1 MSNVPT
7 ELKYASSHE
16 WVRSEGNGVYTVGI
30 TEHAQELLGDM
41 VFVDLPEVGRTV
53 TAGEDCAV
61 AESVKAAS
69 DIYAPISGEIVA
81 VNGELESSPELVNS
95 EPYGEGFLFQIKA
108 SDEGELGESAGRHG
122 VSGFYRRVSV
132 ATPRADWPGRF
143 SYRSGYIPYP
153 VSIQEFVAMTQTLSQ
168 LEHSEAFIERHIGS
182 SAQQQ
187 QQLLEAVGARS
198 LSALIQ
204 QIVPADIQLPAPP
217 PVGDAATEHQAL
229 AELKAIA
236 SQNQRYKSYIG
247 MGYSAVLTPPVIL
260 RNMLENPGWY
270 TAYTPYQPEVSQG
283 RLEAL
288 LNFQTVTLDLTGL
301 DLASASLLDEAT
313 AAAEAMALAKRA
325 SKLKDANRFFVADD
339 VHPQT
344 LDVVRTRAATFGFEV
359 IVDKAEK
366 VLELQGVFGVLLQQ
380 VGTTGELHDYSALL
394 AELKNRKIGTS
405 VAADIMA
412 LVLLTAPGKQGAD
425 VVFGSAQRFGVPMGY
440 GGPHAAFFACRDE
453 FKRSMPGRIIGV
465 SRDAAGNTALRMAMQ
480 TREQHIRRE
489 KANSNICTSQV
500 LLANIASLYAVYHG
514 PQGLQRI
521 AGRIHRLTDIL
532 AAGLQQA
539 GLQLRH
545 KTWFDTLTV
554 EVKDKAAV
562 LERALSFGINL
573 RTDIHGA
580 VGITLDET
588 TSREDVQTL
597 FALLAGDDHGL
608 DIDALD
614 AAVSKNSQ
622 SIPAGMLR
630 QDPILTHPVFNSY
643 HSETEMMRYMH
654 RLERKD
660 LALNQ
665 AMIPLG
671 SCTMKLNAA
680 AEMIPITWPEF
691 SELHPFCPPEQ
702 AAGYQQMIG
711 QLSQWL
717 VQLTGYDAVCMQPNS
732 GAQGEYAG
740 LLAIRHYHE
749 SRNEAGRHICLIPSS
764 AHGTNPASAQMAG
777 MSVVV
782 VACDKNGNIDLHDLR
797 VKAEQAGEELSCIMV
812 TYPSTH
818 GVYEETIREVCQIV
832 HQFGGQV
839 YLDGA
844 NMNAQVGITT
854 PGYIGADVSHLNLHK
869 TFCIPHGGGGPGM
882 GPIGVKA
889 HLAPFVPGHSVVQID
904 GVLTQ
909 QGAVSAAPFGSASIL
924 PISWMYIR
932 MMGAEGLKQASQ
944 VAILNANYIATR
956 LKDAYPVLY
965 TGRDHRVAHE
975 CILDIRPLKEETGI
989 SEMDIAKR
997 LIDYGFHAPTMS
1009 FPVAGTLMVE
1019 PTESESKV
1027 ELDRFIDAML
1037 AIRGEI
1043 DRVAKG
1049 EWPLED
1055 NPLVNAPHIQ
1065 AELVSD
1071 WQHAYSRELA
1081 VFPIA
1086 GVRENKYWPSV
1097 KRLDDVY
1104 GDRNLFC
1111 SCVPMSEYE

>member
-1 MSNVPT
+1 
-7 ELKYASSHE
+7 
-16 WVRSEGNGVYTVGI
+16 
-30 TEHAQELLGDM
+30 
-41 VFVDLPEVGRTV
+41 
-53 TAGEDCAV
+53 
-61 AESVKAAS
+61 
-69 DIYAPISGEIVA
+69 
-81 VNGELESSPELVNS
+81 
-95 EPYGEGFLFQIKA
+95 
-108 SDEGELGESAGRHG
+108 
-122 VSGFYRRVSV
+122 
-132 ATPRADWPGRF
+132 
-143 SYRSGYIPYP
+143 
-153 VSIQEFVAMTQTLSQ
+153 MTQNLSQ
-168 LEHSEAFIERHIGS
+168 LEHNDAFIARHIGS
-182 SAQQQ
+182 SAEQQQ
-187 QQLLEAVGARS
+187 QMLAAIGASS
-198 LSALIQ
+198 LKTLIQ
-204 QIVPADIQLPAPP
+204 QIVPADIQLPSPP

-229 AELKAIA
+229 AELKGIA
-236 SQNQRYKSYIG
+236 SQNQCYKSYIG
-247 MGYSAVLTPPVIL
+247 MGYSPVLTPPVIL

-288 LNFQTVTLDLTGL
+288 LNFQQLTQDLTGL

-313 AAAEAMALAKRA
+313 AAAESMALAKRA
-325 SKLKDANRFFVADD
+325 SKLKEANRFFVADD

-344 LDVVRTRAATFGFEV
+344 LDVVLTRAETFGFEV
-359 IVDKAEK
+359 IIDRAER
-366 VLELQGVFGVLLQQ
+366 VLELDGVFGVLLQQ

-394 AELKNRKIGTS
+394 AELKKRKIMTS

-521 AGRIHRLTDIL
+521 AGRIHRMTDIL

-539 GLQLRH
+539 GLTLRFQH
-545 KTWFDTLTV
+545 WFDTLTV
-554 EVKDKAAV
+554 DIKDKAAV
-562 LERALSFGINL
+562 LARALSFGINL

-588 TSREDVQTL
+588 TSREDIQAL
-597 FALLAGDDHGL
+597 FSLLIGDNHGL
-608 DIDALD
+608 DIDQLD
-614 AAVSKNSQ
+614 AKVSQHSQ
-622 SIPAGMLR
+622 SIPASMLR
-630 QDPILTHPVFNSY
+630 QDAILTHPVFNRY
-643 HSETEMMRYMH
+643 HRETEMMRYMH

-691 SELHPFCPPEQ
+691 AELHPFCPPEQ

-740 LLAIRHYHE
+740 LLAIRRYHE
-749 SRNEAGRHICLIPSS
+749 SRNQASRHICLIPSS

-782 VACDKNGNIDLHDLR
+782 VACDTKGNIDLHDLR
-797 VKAEQAGEELSCIMV
+797 KKAGEAGDELSCIMV

-904 GVLTQ
+904 GMTTQ

-932 MMGAEGLKQASQ
+932 MMGADGLKQASQ

-956 LKDAYPVLY
+956 LKGAYPVLY
-965 TGRDHRVAHE
+965 TGHDGRVAHE
-975 CILDIRPLKEETGI
+975 CILDIRPLKEATGI

-997 LIDYGFHAPTMS
+997 LIDFGFHAPTMS

-1037 AIRGEI
+1037 AIRAEI
-1043 DRVAKG
+1043 EKVAKG

-1055 NPLVNAPHIQ
+1055 NPLVNAPHTQ
-1065 AELVSD
+1065 AELVGD
-1071 WQHAYSRELA
+1071 WQHPYSRELA

-1086 GVRENKYWPSV
+1086 GVLENKYWPTV

-1111 SCVPMSEYE
+1111 SCVPMTDYE

>member
-1 MSNVPT
+1 
-7 ELKYASSHE
+7 
-16 WVRSEGNGVYTVGI
+16 
-30 TEHAQELLGDM
+30 
-41 VFVDLPEVGRTV
+41 
-53 TAGEDCAV
+53 
-61 AESVKAAS
+61 
-69 DIYAPISGEIVA
+69 
-81 VNGELESSPELVNS
+81 
-95 EPYGEGFLFQIKA
+95 
-108 SDEGELGESAGRHG
+108 
-122 VSGFYRRVSV
+122 
-132 ATPRADWPGRF
+132 
-143 SYRSGYIPYP
+143 
-153 VSIQEFVAMTQTLSQ
+153 MTQTLSQ
-168 LEHSEAFIERHIGS
+168 LEHNDAFIQRHIGS
-182 SAQQQ
+182 NAEQQKEM
-187 QQLLEAVGARS
+187 LEAVGARS

-204 QIVPADIQLPAPP
+204 QIVPADIQLPCPP

-247 MGYSAVLTPPVIL
+247 MGYSPVLTPPVIL

-288 LNFQTVTLDLTGL
+288 LNFQQLTLDLTGL

-313 AAAEAMALAKRA
+313 AAAESMALAKRA

-344 LDVVRTRAATFGFEV
+344 LDVVRTRAETFGFDV
-359 IVDKAEK
+359 IVDRAEK
-366 VLELQGVFGVLLQQ
+366 VLELDGIFGALLQQ
-380 VGTTGELHDYSALL
+380 VGTTGELHNYSALL
-394 AELKNRKIGTS
+394 AQLKQRKIITCM
-405 VAADIMA
+405 AADLMT

-425 VVFGSAQRFGVPMGY
+425 VAFGSAQRFGVPMGY

-521 AGRIHRLTDIL
+521 AGRIHRMTDIL
-532 AAGLQQA
+532 ASGLQQA
-539 GLQLRH
+539 GLTLRF

-562 LERALSFGINL
+562 LARALSFGINL

-588 TSREDVQTL
+588 TSRADIQTL
-597 FALLAGDDHGL
+597 FNLLAGDAHGL
-608 DIDALD
+608 DIDKLD
-614 AAVSKNSQ
+614 AQVSQDSR
-622 SIPAGMLR
+622 SIPEALLR
-630 QDPILTHPVFNSY
+630 KDPILTHPVFNRY

-654 RLERKD
+654 RLEKKD

-691 SELHPFCPPEQ
+691 AELHPFCPPEQ

-740 LLAIRHYHE
+740 LLAIRRYHE
-749 SRNEAGRHICLIPSS
+749 SRNETERHICLIPSS

-782 VACDKNGNIDLHDLR
+782 VACDKQGNIDLHDLR
-797 VKAEQAGEELSCIMV
+797 QKAEVAGDELSCIMV

-904 GVLTQ
+904 GMTTQ

-932 MMGAEGLKQASQ
+932 MMGAQGLKQASQ

-956 LKDAYPVLY
+956 LKNAYPVLY
-965 TGRDHRVAHE
+965 TGHDGRVAHE
-975 CILDIRPLKEETGI
+975 CILDIRPLKEEIGI

-997 LIDYGFHAPTMS
+997 LIDFGFHAPTMS

-1027 ELDRFIDAML
+1027 ELDRFIAAML
-1037 AIRGEI
+1037 AIRAEI
-1043 DRVAKG
+1043 DKVAKG

-1065 AELVSD
+1065 AELIGE
-1071 WQHAYSRELA
+1071 WQHPYSRELA

-1086 GVRENKYWPSV
+1086 GVMENKYWPTV

-1104 GDRNLFC
+1104 GDRHLFC
-1111 SCVPMSEYE
+1111 SCVPISDYE

>member
-1 MSNVPT
+1 
-7 ELKYASSHE
+7 
-16 WVRSEGNGVYTVGI
+16 
-30 TEHAQELLGDM
+30 
-41 VFVDLPEVGRTV
+41 
-53 TAGEDCAV
+53 
-61 AESVKAAS
+61 
-69 DIYAPISGEIVA
+69 
-81 VNGELESSPELVNS
+81 
-95 EPYGEGFLFQIKA
+95 
-108 SDEGELGESAGRHG
+108 
-122 VSGFYRRVSV
+122 
-132 ATPRADWPGRF
+132 
-143 SYRSGYIPYP
+143 
-153 VSIQEFVAMTQTLSQ
+153 MTQNLSQ
-168 LEHSEAFIERHIGS
+168 LEHNDAFIARHIGS
-182 SAQQQ
+182 SAEQQQ
-187 QQLLEAVGARS
+187 QMLAAIGASS
-198 LSALIQ
+198 LKTLIQ
-204 QIVPADIQLPAPP
+204 QIVPADIQLPSPP

-229 AELKAIA
+229 AELKGIA
-236 SQNQRYKSYIG
+236 SQNQCYKSYIG
-247 MGYSAVLTPPVIL
+247 MGYSPVLTPPVIL

-288 LNFQTVTLDLTGL
+288 LNFQQLTQDLTGL

-313 AAAEAMALAKRA
+313 AAAESMALAKRA
-325 SKLKDANRFFVADD
+325 SKLKEANRFFVADD

-344 LDVVRTRAATFGFEV
+344 LDVVLTRAETFGFEV
-359 IVDKAEK
+359 IIDRAER
-366 VLELQGVFGVLLQQ
+366 VLELDGVFGVLLQQ

-394 AELKNRKIGTS
+394 AELKKRKIMTS

-514 PQGLQRI
+514 PRGLQRI
-521 AGRIHRLTDIL
+521 AGRIHRMTDIL

-539 GLQLRH
+539 GLTLRFQH
-545 KTWFDTLTV
+545 WFDTLTV
-554 EVKDKAAV
+554 DIKDKAAV
-562 LERALSFGINL
+562 LARALSFGINL

-588 TSREDVQTL
+588 TSREDIQAL
-597 FALLAGDDHGL
+597 FSLLIGDNHGL
-608 DIDALD
+608 DIDQLD
-614 AAVSKNSQ
+614 AKVSQHSQ
-622 SIPAGMLR
+622 SIPASMLR
-630 QDPILTHPVFNSY
+630 QDAILTHPVFNRY

-691 SELHPFCPPEQ
+691 AELHPFCPPEQ

-740 LLAIRHYHE
+740 LLAIRRYHE
-749 SRNEAGRHICLIPSS
+749 SRNQASRHICLIPSS

-782 VACDKNGNIDLHDLR
+782 VACDTKGNIDLHDLR
-797 VKAEQAGEELSCIMV
+797 KKAGEAGDELSCIMV

-904 GVLTQ
+904 GMTTQ

-932 MMGAEGLKQASQ
+932 MMGADGLKQASQ

-956 LKDAYPVLY
+956 LKGAYPVLY
-965 TGRDHRVAHE
+965 TGHDGRVAHE
-975 CILDIRPLKEETGI
+975 CILDIRPLKEATGI

-997 LIDYGFHAPTMS
+997 LIDFGFHAPTMS

-1037 AIRGEI
+1037 AIRAEI
-1043 DRVAKG
+1043 EKVAKG

-1055 NPLVNAPHIQ
+1055 NPLVNAPHTQ
-1065 AELVSD
+1065 AELVGD
-1071 WQHAYSRELA
+1071 WQHPYSRELA

-1086 GVRENKYWPSV
+1086 GVLENKYWPTV

-1111 SCVPMSEYE
+1111 SCVPMTDYE

>member
-1 MSNVPT
+1 
-7 ELKYASSHE
+7 
-16 WVRSEGNGVYTVGI
+16 
-30 TEHAQELLGDM
+30 
-41 VFVDLPEVGRTV
+41 
-53 TAGEDCAV
+53 
-61 AESVKAAS
+61 
-69 DIYAPISGEIVA
+69 
-81 VNGELESSPELVNS
+81 
-95 EPYGEGFLFQIKA
+95 
-108 SDEGELGESAGRHG
+108 
-122 VSGFYRRVSV
+122 
-132 ATPRADWPGRF
+132 
-143 SYRSGYIPYP
+143 
-153 VSIQEFVAMTQTLSQ
+153 MTQTLSQ
-168 LEHSEAFIERHIGS
+168 LEHTGAFIERHIGPS
-182 SAQQQ
+182 PEQQESMLQ
-187 QQLLEAVGARS
+187 TIGAAS
-198 LSALIQ
+198 LNELIAS
-204 QIVPADIQLPAPP
+204 IVPADIQLPGPP
-217 PVGDAATEHQAL
+217 AIGDALPEHQAL

-236 SQNQRYKSYIG
+236 SRNQRFKSYIG
-247 MGYSAVLTPPVIL
+247 MGYTPVLMPPVIL
-260 RNMLENPGWY
+260 RNLLENPGWY

-288 LNFQTVTLDLTGL
+288 LNFQQLTLDLTGL
-301 DLASASLLDEAT
+301 DIASASLLDEAT
-313 AAAEAMALAKRA
+313 AAAEAMSMAKRVT
-325 SKLKDANRFFVADD
+325 KLKNANKFFVADD

-344 LDVVRTRAATFGFEV
+344 LDVVKTRAETFGFELL
-359 IVDKAEK
+359 IDKAERA
-366 VLELQGVFGVLLQQ
+366 LDHEGVFGVLLQQ
-380 VGTTGELHDYSALL
+380 AGTTGELHDYSALI
-394 AELKNRKIGTS
+394 AELKARKAIVS
-405 VAADIMA
+405 VAADFMA

-425 VVFGSAQRFGVPMGY
+425 IVFGSAQRFGVPMGY
-440 GGPHAAFFACRDE
+440 GGPHAAFFAARDE
-453 FKRSMPGRIIGV
+453 HKRSMPGRIIGV

-500 LLANIASLYAVYHG
+500 LLANIAGFYAVYHG
-514 PQGLQRI
+514 PAGLKRI

-532 AAGLQQA
+532 AAGLQQG
-539 GLQLRH
+539 GLTLRH
-545 KTWFDTLTV
+545 QSWFDTLTV
-554 EVKDKAAV
+554 EVSDKAAV
-562 LERALSFGINL
+562 LARALSFGVNL
-573 RTDIHGA
+573 RTDIHQA

-588 TSREDVQTL
+588 TSREDVATL
-597 FALLAGDDHGL
+597 FAILLGDDHGL
-608 DIDALD
+608 DIDTLDNRVASNSTSVPPAL
-614 AAVSKNSQ
+614 
-622 SIPAGMLR
+622 LR
-630 QDPILTHPVFNSY
+630 QQPILTHPVFNRY

-654 RLERKD
+654 SLEKKD

-691 SELHPFCPPEQ
+691 AELHPFCPAEQ
-702 AAGYQQMIG
+702 AAGYLQMIG

-717 VQLTGYDAVCMQPNS
+717 VQLTGYDALCMQPNS

-740 LLAIRHYHE
+740 LLAIRRYHE
-749 SRNEAGRHICLIPSS
+749 SRNEGERNICLIPSS

-777 MSVVV
+777 MAVVV
-782 VACDKNGNIDLHDLR
+782 VACDKQGNIDLHDLR
-797 VKAEQAGEELSCIMV
+797 QKAEQAGSALSCIMV

-832 HQFGGQV
+832 HQYGGQV

-932 MMGAEGLKQASQ
+932 MMGAQGLKQASA
-944 VAILNANYIATR
+944 VAILNANYIASR
-956 LKDAYPVLY
+956 LQSAYPVLY
-965 TGRDHRVAHE
+965 TGRDNRVAHE
-975 CILDIRPLKEETGI
+975 CILDLRPLKEQTGI
-989 SEMDIAKR
+989 SELDIAKR

-1027 ELDRFIDAML
+1027 ELDRFIEAML
-1037 AIRGEI
+1037 AIRAEI
-1043 DRVAKG
+1043 DRVASG

-1055 NPLVNAPHIQ
+1055 NPLVNAPHTQ
-1065 AELVSD
+1065 QELAGE
-1071 WQHAYSRELA
+1071 WAHPYSRELA
-1081 VFPIA
+1081 VFPA
-1086 GVRENKYWPSV
+1086 GSGNKYWPTV

-1111 SCVPMSEYE
+1111 SCVPLSDYQ

>member
-1 MSNVPT
+1 
-7 ELKYASSHE
+7 
-16 WVRSEGNGVYTVGI
+16 
-30 TEHAQELLGDM
+30 
-41 VFVDLPEVGRTV
+41 
-53 TAGEDCAV
+53 
-61 AESVKAAS
+61 
-69 DIYAPISGEIVA
+69 
-81 VNGELESSPELVNS
+81 
-95 EPYGEGFLFQIKA
+95 
-108 SDEGELGESAGRHG
+108 
-122 VSGFYRRVSV
+122 
-132 ATPRADWPGRF
+132 
-143 SYRSGYIPYP
+143 
-153 VSIQEFVAMTQTLSQ
+153 MTQTLSQ

-182 SAQQQ
+182 SAEQQQ
-187 QQLLEAVGARS
+187 QMLAAVGAGS
-198 LSALIQ
+198 LNALIQ
-204 QIVPADIQLPAPP
+204 QIVPVDIQLPGPP
-217 PVGDAATEHQAL
+217 PVGEAATEHQAL

-236 SQNQRYKSYIG
+236 SLNQCYKSYIG
-247 MGYSAVLTPPVIL
+247 MGYSAVLMPPVIQ

-288 LNFQTVTLDLTGL
+288 LNFQTLTLDLTGL

-325 SKLKDANRFFVADD
+325 SKLKEANRFFVADD

-344 LDVVRTRAATFGFEV
+344 LDVVRTRAKTFGFEI
-359 IVDKAEK
+359 IVDKPAK

-380 VGTTGELHDYSALL
+380 MGTTGELHDYSALL
-394 AELKNRKIGTS
+394 AELKQRKIITS
-405 VAADIMA
+405 MAADIMA
-412 LVLLTAPGKQGAD
+412 LVLLVAPGKQGAD
-425 VVFGSAQRFGVPMGY
+425 VVFGSSQRFGVPMGY

-514 PQGLQRI
+514 PQGLRRI
-521 AGRIHRLTDIL
+521 ALRIHRLTDIL

-539 GLQLRH
+539 GLSLRH
-545 KTWFDTLTV
+545 NTWFDTLTV
-554 EVKDKAAV
+554 EVKDKSAV
-562 LERALSFGINL
+562 LARALSFGINL

-580 VGITLDET
+580 LGISLDEAT
-588 TSREDVQTL
+588 CREDIQAL
-597 FALLAGDDHGL
+597 FAVLIGDNHGL

-614 AAVSKNSQ
+614 AQVSQESQ
-622 SIPAGMLR
+622 SIPAALLR
-630 QDPILTHPVFNSY
+630 KDPILTHPVFNRY

-654 RLERKD
+654 RLENKD

-691 SELHPFCPPEQ
+691 SDLHPFCPPEQ
-702 AAGYQQMIG
+702 AAGYQLMIG

-740 LLAIRHYHE
+740 LLAIRRYHE
-749 SRNEAGRHICLIPSS
+749 SRNENDRNICLIPSS

-797 VKAEQAGEELSCIMV
+797 LKAEQAGEALSCIMV

-869 TFCIPHGGGGPGM
+869 TFSIPHGGGGPGM

-904 GVLTQ
+904 GVTTQ
-909 QGAVSAAPFGSASIL
+909 QSAVSAAPFGSASIL

-956 LKDAYPVLY
+956 LKGAYPVLY
-965 TGRDHRVAHE
+965 TGRDGRVAHE

-1037 AIRGEI
+1037 AIRHEI
-1043 DRVAKG
+1043 DRVHRG
-1049 EWPLED
+1049 EWPLDD

-1081 VFPIA
+1081 VFPVA

-1111 SCVPMSEYE
+1111 SCVPMEEYL

>member
-1 MSNVPT
+1 
-7 ELKYASSHE
+7 
-16 WVRSEGNGVYTVGI
+16 
-30 TEHAQELLGDM
+30 
-41 VFVDLPEVGRTV
+41 
-53 TAGEDCAV
+53 
-61 AESVKAAS
+61 
-69 DIYAPISGEIVA
+69 
-81 VNGELESSPELVNS
+81 
-95 EPYGEGFLFQIKA
+95 
-108 SDEGELGESAGRHG
+108 
-122 VSGFYRRVSV
+122 
-132 ATPRADWPGRF
+132 
-143 SYRSGYIPYP
+143 
-153 VSIQEFVAMTQTLSQ
+153 MTQTLSQ
-168 LEHSEAFIERHIGS
+168 LEHSEAFIGRHIGPS
-182 SAQQQ
+182 SQQQ
-187 QQLLEAVGARS
+187 QQMLETVGADS
-198 LSALIQ
+198 LNALIQ
-204 QIVPADIQLPAPP
+204 QIVPVDIQLPGPP
-217 PVGDAATEHQAL
+217 AVGDAVTEHQAL

-288 LNFQTVTLDLTGL
+288 LNFQQLTLDLTGL

-344 LDVVRTRAATFGFEV
+344 LDVVRTRAETFGFDI

-366 VLELQGVFGVLLQQ
+366 VLELEGVFGVLLQQ
-380 VGTTGELHDYSALL
+380 VGTTGEVHDYTALL
-394 AELKNRKIGTS
+394 GELKSRKIITS

-412 LVLLTAPGKQGAD
+412 LVLLAAPGKQGAD

-440 GGPHAAFFACRDE
+440 GGPHAAFFACVDE

-465 SRDAAGNTALRMAMQ
+465 SRDAAGKTALRMAMQ

-500 LLANIASLYAVYHG
+500 LLANIASLYAVFHG
-514 PQGLQRI
+514 PEGLKRI
-521 AGRIHRLTDIL
+521 ASRIHRLTDIL
-532 AAGLQQA
+532 AAGLKQG
-539 GLQLRH
+539 GLTLRH
-545 KTWFDTLTV
+545 NTWFDTLTV

-562 LERALSFGINL
+562 LERALSFGLNL
-573 RTDIHGA
+573 RTDIHGT
-580 VGITLDET
+580 VGITLDEA
-588 TSREDVQTL
+588 TSREDVQVL
-597 FALLAGDDHGL
+597 FAALLGDDNGL
-608 DIDALD
+608 DIDKLD
-614 AAVSKNSQ
+614 RAASTDSN
-622 SIPAGMLR
+622 SIPAAMLR
-630 QDPILTHPVFNSY
+630 VDPILTHPVFNQY

-654 RLERKD
+654 RLEKKD

-691 SELHPFCPPEQ
+691 AELHPFCPTEQ
-702 AAGYQQMIG
+702 AGGYQQMIG

-740 LLAIRHYHE
+740 LLAIRRYHE
-749 SRNEAGRHICLIPSS
+749 SRNESSRHICLIPSS
-764 AHGTNPASAQMAG
+764 AHGTNPASAQMAS
-777 MSVVV
+777 MTVVV
-782 VACDKNGNIDLHDLR
+782 VACDKQGNIDLSDLR
-797 VKAEQAGEELSCIMV
+797 EKAAKAGDELSCIMV

-832 HQFGGQV
+832 HQYGGQV

-882 GPIGVKA
+882 GPIGVKS

-909 QGAVSAAPFGSASIL
+909 NGAVSAAPFGSASIL

-965 TGRDHRVAHE
+965 TGRDGRVAHE
-975 CILDIRPLKEETGI
+975 CILDIRPLKETTGI

-1027 ELDRFIDAML
+1027 ELDRFIDALL
-1037 AIRGEI
+1037 AIRSEI

-1055 NPLVNAPHIQ
+1055 NPLVNAPHVQ
-1065 AELVSD
+1065 NELVSD
-1071 WQHAYSRELA
+1071 WNHPYTREVA
-1081 VFPIA
+1081 VFPA
-1086 GVRENKYWPSV
+1086 GYDNKYWPTV

-1111 SCVPMSEYE
+1111 SCVPMSDYE

>member
-1 MSNVPT
+1 
-7 ELKYASSHE
+7 
-16 WVRSEGNGVYTVGI
+16 
-30 TEHAQELLGDM
+30 
-41 VFVDLPEVGRTV
+41 
-53 TAGEDCAV
+53 
-61 AESVKAAS
+61 
-69 DIYAPISGEIVA
+69 
-81 VNGELESSPELVNS
+81 
-95 EPYGEGFLFQIKA
+95 
-108 SDEGELGESAGRHG
+108 
-122 VSGFYRRVSV
+122 
-132 ATPRADWPGRF
+132 
-143 SYRSGYIPYP
+143 
-153 VSIQEFVAMTQTLSQ
+153 MTQNLSQ
-168 LEHSEAFIERHIGS
+168 LEHNDAFIQRHIGS

-187 QQLLEAVGARS
+187 QKMLEAVGTRS

-204 QIVPADIQLPAPP
+204 QIVPVDIQLPSPP
-217 PVGDAATEHQAL
+217 QVGDAATEHQAL
-229 AELKAIA
+229 AELKGIA

-247 MGYSAVLTPPVIL
+247 MGYSPVLTPPVIL

-288 LNFQTVTLDLTGL
+288 LNFQQLTQDLTGL

-313 AAAEAMALAKRA
+313 AAAESMALAKRA
-325 SKLKDANRFFVADD
+325 SKLKEANCFFVADD

-344 LDVVRTRAATFGFEV
+344 LDVVRTRAETFGFEV
-359 IVDKAEK
+359 IVGRAER
-366 VLELQGVFGVLLQQ
+366 VRELDGVFGVLLQQ

-394 AELKNRKIGTS
+394 AHLRKRKIITS

-521 AGRIHRLTDIL
+521 AGRIHRMTDIL
-532 AAGLQQA
+532 AAGLQHA
-539 GLQLRH
+539 GLTLRF
-545 KTWFDTLTV
+545 KNWFDTLTV
-554 EVKDKAAV
+554 EVEDKATV
-562 LERALSFGINL
+562 LARALSFGINL
-573 RTDIHGA
+573 RTDIDGA

-588 TSREDVQTL
+588 TSREDIQTL
-597 FALLAGDDHGL
+597 FTLFAGDNHGL
-608 DIDALD
+608 DIDLLD
-614 AAVSKNSQ
+614 AKVSQNSQ
-622 SIPAGMLR
+622 SIQDTMLR
-630 QDPILTHPVFNSY
+630 RDPILTHPVFNSY

-691 SELHPFCPPEQ
+691 AELHPFCPPEQ

-740 LLAIRHYHE
+740 LLAIRRYHE
-749 SRNEAGRHICLIPSS
+749 SRNQANRDVCLIPSS

-782 VACDKNGNIDLHDLR
+782 VACDKQGNIDLHDLR
-797 VKAEQAGEELSCIMV
+797 QKAEDVGDKLSCIMV

-904 GVLTQ
+904 GMITQ

-932 MMGAEGLKQASQ
+932 MMGADGLKQASQ

-956 LKDAYPVLY
+956 LKEAYPVLY
-965 TGRDHRVAHE
+965 TGHGGRVAHE
-975 CILDIRPLKEETGI
+975 CILDIRPLKEATGI

-997 LIDYGFHAPTMS
+997 LIDFGFHAPTMS

-1037 AIRGEI
+1037 AIRAEI
-1043 DRVAKG
+1043 EKVARG

-1055 NPLVNAPHIQ
+1055 NPLVNAPHTQ
-1065 AELVSD
+1065 AELVGE
-1071 WQHAYSRELA
+1071 WQHPYSLELA
-1081 VFPIA
+1081 VFPVA
-1086 GVRENKYWPSV
+1086 GVMENKYWPSV

-1111 SCVPMSEYE
+1111 SCVPISDYILRS

>member
-1 MSNVPT
+1 
-7 ELKYASSHE
+7 
-16 WVRSEGNGVYTVGI
+16 
-30 TEHAQELLGDM
+30 
-41 VFVDLPEVGRTV
+41 
-53 TAGEDCAV
+53 
-61 AESVKAAS
+61 
-69 DIYAPISGEIVA
+69 
-81 VNGELESSPELVNS
+81 
-95 EPYGEGFLFQIKA
+95 
-108 SDEGELGESAGRHG
+108 
-122 VSGFYRRVSV
+122 
-132 ATPRADWPGRF
+132 
-143 SYRSGYIPYP
+143 
-153 VSIQEFVAMTQTLSQ
+153 MTQNLSQ
-168 LEHSEAFIERHIGS
+168 LEHNDAFIQRHIGS
-182 SAQQQ
+182 SAEQQQ
-187 QQLLEAVGARS
+187 QMLAAVGANS
-198 LSALIQ
+198 LSTLIQ
-204 QIVPADIQLPAPP
+204 QIVPADIQLPSPP
-217 PVGDAATEHQAL
+217 PVGEAATEHQAL
-229 AELKAIA
+229 AELKGIA

-247 MGYSAVLTPPVIL
+247 MGYSPVLTPPVIL

-288 LNFQTVTLDLTGL
+288 LNFQQLTQDLTGL

-313 AAAEAMALAKRA
+313 AAAESMALAKRA

-344 LDVVRTRAATFGFEV
+344 LDVVLTRAETFGFEV
-359 IVDKAEK
+359 IVDRAEK
-366 VLELQGVFGVLLQQ
+366 VLELEGVFGVLLQQ

-394 AELKNRKIGTS
+394 SELKKRKIITS

-521 AGRIHRLTDIL
+521 AGRIHRMTDIL

-539 GLQLRH
+539 GLTLH
-545 KTWFDTLTV
+545 FAHWFDTLTV

-562 LERALSFGINL
+562 LARALSFGINL

-588 TSREDVQTL
+588 TSREDLQILFTL
-597 FALLAGDDHGL
+597 LIGDNHGL
-608 DIDALD
+608 DIDLLD
-614 AAVSKNSQ
+614 VKVSQNSQ
-622 SIPAGMLR
+622 SIQPGMLR
-630 QDPILTHPVFNSY
+630 QDPILTHPVFNRY

-691 SELHPFCPPEQ
+691 AELHPFCPPEQ

-740 LLAIRHYHE
+740 LLAIRRYHE
-749 SRNEAGRHICLIPSS
+749 SRNQASRHICLIPSS

-782 VACDKNGNIDLHDLR
+782 VACDKQGNIDLHDLR
-797 VKAEQAGEELSCIMV
+797 QKAGEAGDELSCIMV

-904 GVLTQ
+904 GMTTQ

-932 MMGAEGLKQASQ
+932 MMGADGLKQASQ

-956 LKDAYPVLY
+956 LKEAYPVLY
-965 TGRDHRVAHE
+965 TGHDSRVAHE
-975 CILDIRPLKEETGI
+975 CILDIRPLKEATGI

-997 LIDYGFHAPTMS
+997 LIDFGFHAPTMS

-1037 AIRGEI
+1037 AIRAEI
-1043 DRVAKG
+1043 EKVARG

-1055 NPLVNAPHIQ
+1055 NPLVNAPHTQ
-1065 AELVSD
+1065 AELVGE
-1071 WQHAYSRELA
+1071 WQHPYSRELA
-1081 VFPIA
+1081 VFPVA
-1086 GVRENKYWPSV
+1086 GVMENKYWPSV

-1111 SCVPMSEYE
+1111 SCVPISDYE